1 MLNHT
6 HSERDL
12 MIALVV
18 VGTVALA
25 CAFALGMRLG

>member
-1 MLNHT
+1 MRNHT

-12 MIALVV
+12 MIVLVV
-18 VGTVALA
+18 VGTVALV